1 MNLGRTEQRIRWGT
15 LGLLFGAALLL
26 TILDSTGTL
35 DGVLGFVRNP
45 MVSITSW
52 TSARTDTVAGALT
65 GPRNLQT
72 ALSEIERLQLE
83 NETLARENE
92 RLLEIQAQYQ
102 VLQELF
108 TRAAETPELRRT
120 IADVVGQDT
129 NPILQS
135 IIIDKGYDD
144 GVRVGMPVEAAR
156 GLVGQV
162 YRVSNNAA
170 QVALLTETA
179 SAIPVRLG
187 TTRATGILRGSG
199 RGQLPTIDWIDLRF
213 PVEEGELVITSGLG
227 GKFPEN
233 LVVGRVVSVERN
245 EAELFQRAVVQP
257 AADFNAIEMVFIV
270 TEFKTVDTDVFNRT
284 PE

>member
-1 MNLGRTEQRIRWGT
+1 MNLGRTEQRIRWLT
-15 LGLLFGAALLL
+15 LGLLFGSAILL
-26 TILDSTGTL
+26 TVLDSTGLL
-35 DGVLGFVRNP
+35 DRVTSFVRNP
-45 MVSITSW
+45 MVGITSW
-52 TSARTDTVAGALT
+52 TSERTDTVAGVLS

-72 ALSEIERLQLE
+72 ALGEIERLQAE

-108 TRAAETPELRRT
+108 NRAAETPELRRI
-120 IADVVGQDT
+120 IANVIGQDP

-135 IIIDKGYDD
+135 IIIDKGFDD
-144 GVRVGMPVEAAR
+144 GIRVGMPVEAAR

-162 YRVSNNAA
+162 YRVTNQAA

-187 TTRATGILRGSG
+187 TTRATGMLRGAG
-199 RGQLPTIDWIDLRF
+199 RGALPTIDWIDLKYQ
-213 PVEEGELVITSGLG
+213 VEPGELVITSGLG

-233 LVVGRVVSVERN
+233 LVIGRVLSVERN

-257 AADFNAIEMVFIV
+257 AADFDAIEMVFVV
-270 TEFKTVDTDVFNRT
+270 TDFETVDTDVFNQT
-284 PE
+284 P